1 MGKHKFCPIIKGNCM
16 KSDCT
21 LWVKDYTKVT
31 NLKTHKSGIKDTS
44 NCAFEKMGEQAVI
57 KIWEDT
63 ERLINQTD
71 EKSDP
76 YEHCLRNPLDNCP
89 HVDDGITCPNC
100 EFYKE

>member
-1 MGKHKFCPIIKGNCM
+1 M

-63 ERLINQTD
+63 ERLINQTN

-76 YEHCLRNPLDNCP
+76 YEHCLRNPLDNCT